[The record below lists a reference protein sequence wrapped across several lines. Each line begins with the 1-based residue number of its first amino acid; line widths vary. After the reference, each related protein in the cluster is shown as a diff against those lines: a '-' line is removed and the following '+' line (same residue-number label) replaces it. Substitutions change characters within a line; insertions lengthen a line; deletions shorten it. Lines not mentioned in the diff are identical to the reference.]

1 MIFHAL
7 SVLGANVNRTTANND
22 HTVLSL
28 ACAGGHLAV
37 VELLLAHGADP
48 THRLKAPRVPV
59 QALPMV
65 VPPQEPDK
73 PPANVATTL
82 PIRNKAASKQKSSS
96 HLPANSQD
104 VQGYITNQS
113 PESIVEE
120 AQGKLTELEQR
131 IKEAIEK
138 NAQLQ
143 SLELA
148 HADQLTKEKIEE
160 LSKTREEQIQK
171 KQKILEE
178 LQKVERELQLKTQQ
192 QLKKQYLEVKAQRI
206 QLQQQQQQSCQHLGL
221 LTPVGVGE
229 QLSGGDYAR
238 LQQVDPVLLKDEPQQ
253 TAAQMG
259 FAPVQPLAM
268 PQALPLAAG
277 PLLPGSMAN
286 LTELQGV
293 IVGQPVLGQAQLA
306 GLGQGILTET
316 QQGLMVA
323 SPAQTLNDTLDDIM
337 A

>member
-1 MIFHAL
+1 MVLRGFLFH
-7 SVLGANVNRTTANND
+7 T
-22 HTVLSL
+22 
-28 ACAGGHLAV
+28 
-37 VELLLAHGADP
+37 
-48 THRLKAPRVPV
+48 
-59 QALPMV
+59 
-65 VPPQEPDK
+65 
-73 PPANVATTL
+73 
-82 PIRNKAASKQKSSS
+82 AASKQKSSS
-96 HLPANSQD
+96 HLPANNQD

-160 LSKTREEQIQK
+160 LNKTREEQIQK

-206 QLQQQQQQSCQHLGL
+206 QLQQQQQQQSCQHLGL

-229 QLSGGDYAR
+229 QLSEGDYAR
-238 LQQVDPVLLKDEPQQ
+238 LQQVDPILLKDDPQQ
-253 TAAQMG
+253 AAAQTG
-259 FAPVQPLAM
+259 FAPIQPLAM

-277 PLLPGSMAN
+277 SLPPGSIAN

-337 A
+337 AGGFILLRAGIIFACPVKGMSTSLCVCVCVRVFPVALQQVLLVARPLAPGAQKTRVNFSICRVAFC

>member
-1 MIFHAL
+1 MCTSEGFLFH
-7 SVLGANVNRTTANND
+7 T
-22 HTVLSL
+22 
-28 ACAGGHLAV
+28 
-37 VELLLAHGADP
+37 
-48 THRLKAPRVPV
+48 
-59 QALPMV
+59 
-65 VPPQEPDK
+65 
-73 PPANVATTL
+73 
-82 PIRNKAASKQKSSS
+82 AASKQKSNS

-160 LSKTREEQIQK
+160 LNKTREEQIQK

-229 QLSGGDYAR
+229 QLSEGDYAR

-253 TAAQMG
+253 TVAQMG
-259 FAPVQPLAM
+259 FAPIQPLAM

-277 PLLPGSMAN
+277 TLPPGSIAN

-337 A
+337 AGGFILL

>member
-1 MIFHAL
+1 MVLRGFLFH
-7 SVLGANVNRTTANND
+7 T
-22 HTVLSL
+22 
-28 ACAGGHLAV
+28 
-37 VELLLAHGADP
+37 
-48 THRLKAPRVPV
+48 
-59 QALPMV
+59 
-65 VPPQEPDK
+65 
-73 PPANVATTL
+73 
-82 PIRNKAASKQKSSS
+82 AASKQKSSS
-96 HLPANSQD
+96 HLPANNQD

-160 LSKTREEQIQK
+160 LNKTREEQIQK

-206 QLQQQQQQSCQHLGL
+206 QLQQQQQQQSCQHLGL

-229 QLSGGDYAR
+229 QLSEGDYAR
-238 LQQVDPVLLKDEPQQ
+238 LQQVDPILLKDDPQQ
-253 TAAQMG
+253 AAAQTG

-277 PLLPGSMAN
+277 SLPPGSIAN

-306 GLGQGILTET
+306 GLGQGILAET

-337 A
+337 AGGFTLL

>member
-1 MIFHAL
+1 M
-7 SVLGANVNRTTANND
+7 
-22 HTVLSL
+22 
-28 ACAGGHLAV
+28 
-37 VELLLAHGADP
+37 
-48 THRLKAPRVPV
+48 
-59 QALPMV
+59 
-65 VPPQEPDK
+65 
-73 PPANVATTL
+73 
-82 PIRNKAASKQKSSS
+82 
-96 HLPANSQD
+96 PANSQD

-160 LSKTREEQIQK
+160 LNKTREEQIQK

-206 QLQQQQQQSCQHLGL
+206 QLQQQQQQSCQHLEL
-221 LTPVGVGE
+221 LTPLGE
-229 QLSGGDYAR
+229 QLSEGDYAR
-238 LQQVDPVLLKDEPQQ
+238 LQQVDPVLLQDDPQQ

-259 FAPVQPLAM
+259 FAPIQPLAM

-277 PLLPGSMAN
+277 PLPPGSIAN

-337 A
+337 AGGFILL